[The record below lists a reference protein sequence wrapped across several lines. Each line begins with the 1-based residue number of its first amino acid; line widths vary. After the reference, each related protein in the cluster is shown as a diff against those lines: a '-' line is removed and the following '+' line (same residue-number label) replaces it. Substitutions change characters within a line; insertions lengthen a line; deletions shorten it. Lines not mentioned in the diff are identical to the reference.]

1 MARILSTAL
10 ASLVL
15 ATTGAGTSQNAPAGL
30 PPRLESYLTSA
41 VRPTPAER
49 KALMGGAPIT
59 KLLAVDESKEVAV
72 FAAVWIDAPIRRYVE
87 SVKDIEAF
95 ERRGGIHLTKR
106 ISAPPNLEDFA
117 QIHASDQ
124 DVEDLRTCRLGDCQ
138 VKLGAQAVERLRAE
152 VDWKAPNAKAA
163 VEALMR
169 QLALEYV
176 TGYLAGGDGR
186 LAVYR
191 DNSRPTFVARE
202 FHEMVDQMPEL
213 TTDMPD
219 VRRYLLGYPT
229 VPLPASTSFLYWQEV
244 AFGLK
249 PTVRISHLTLREGP
263 EDALVVSKLLYAS
276 HYFWTGLGLR
286 VLITDPSR
294 GPGFWFVTVDRSRS
308 DGLSGFTGAF
318 ARRRVRSE
326 VQVEALAELRATKRL
341 LEESR

>member
-1 MARILSTAL
+1 
-10 ASLVL
+10 VL
-15 ATTGAGTSQNAPAGL
+15 ATTGAGTFQNAPTEL
-30 PPRLESYLTSA
+30 PPRLESYLTS
-41 VRPTPAER
+41 VVQPTPAER
-49 KALMGGAPIT
+49 KALLGGAPIT
-59 KLLAVDESKEVAV
+59 KLLAVDENKEVAV
-72 FAAVWIDAPIRRYVE
+72 FAAVWIEAPIQRYVE
-87 SVKDIEAF
+87 RVKDIETF
-95 ERRGGIHLTKR
+95 ERRGGITVTKR
-106 ISAPPNLEDFA
+106 ISTPPKIEDFG

-152 VDWKAPNAKAA
+152 VDWKAPNVRAP

-176 TGYLAGGDGR
+176 TGYLAGGDAR

-202 FHEMVDQMPEL
+202 FHEMVDQMPDL
-213 TTDMPD
+213 TADIPD
-219 VRRYLLGYPT
+219 VRRYLLGYPD
-229 VPLPASTSFLYWQEV
+229 VPLPGSTSFLYWQEA

-249 PTVRISHLTLREGP
+249 PTIRISHLTIREGP
-263 EDALVVSKLLYAS
+263 EDALVASKLLYAS

-286 VLITDPSR
+286 ALLADPAR

>member
-138 VKLGAQAVERLRAE
+138 VKLGAQAVERSRAE
-152 VDWKAPNAKAA
+152 VDWNAPNARAA

-176 TGYLAGGDGR
+176 TGYLAGGDER

-202 FHEMVDQMPEL
+202 FREMVDQMPE
-213 TTDMPD
+213 
-219 VRRYLLGYPT
+219 
-229 VPLPASTSFLYWQEV
+229 
-244 AFGLK
+244 AFGA
-249 PTVRISHLTLREGP
+249 TIVEFLRG
-263 EDALVVSKLLYAS
+263 
-276 HYFWTGLGLR
+276 
-286 VLITDPSR
+286 
-294 GPGFWFVTVDRSRS
+294 
-308 DGLSGFTGAF
+308 
-318 ARRRVRSE
+318 
-326 VQVEALAELRATKRL
+326 
-341 LEESR
+341 